1 MESAVVR
8 PETCWPI
15 SSRNPLDL
23 QGGLF
28 RKFRAKVLN
37 VEDGCHE
44 ESDQDPKAT
53 TGVCCA
59 TSNGGVRHSKRGKG
73 GGLWPNAEGGIVG
86 IGNDELIS
94 NQAYVVN
101 K

>member
-59 TSNGGVRHSKRGKG
+59 TSNRSTTVSAVNVGSV
-73 GGLWPNAEGGIVG
+73 PNAENGT
-86 IGNDELIS
+86 GNDELIS